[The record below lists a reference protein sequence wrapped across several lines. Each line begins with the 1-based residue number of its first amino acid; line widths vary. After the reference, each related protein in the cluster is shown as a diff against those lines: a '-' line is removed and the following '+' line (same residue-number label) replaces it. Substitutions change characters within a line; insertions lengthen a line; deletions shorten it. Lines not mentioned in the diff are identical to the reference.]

1 MHSRALYV
9 IVLRS
14 HDSDLSVIL
23 NGLKK
28 EEKKNTNEFNS
39 VVS

>member
-1 MHSRALYV
+1 MHSRALYI
-9 IVLRS
+9 IVLRNQG
-14 HDSDLSVIL
+14 SDLSMIS

-28 EEKKNTNEFNS
+28 EQKKNTNEFNS